1 MTGPATGPAAGP
13 YEGVEFELSEHVATI
28 TLNRPEVLNSFDQ
41 PMLDAFAD
49 IWRRCRTDDEVRAI
63 VLRAAGERAF
73 STGVDRKAGRFR
85 HPNPWS
91 ADDPGFF
98 LGAKQNRVWKP
109 LICAVHGM
117 CAGGAF
123 YWLNESDVVICSS
136 EATFF
141 DPHTSYGMLSALEP
155 AALARRI
162 PFGEA
167 MRIALFG
174 LDERVGAQRAYT
186 IGLVSEVVE
195 GGRDELWARARV
207 LALRLA
213 DKPPLAVQGTVKAI
227 WDSLSMS
234 PHAVREV
241 PLLYPQL
248 ANPGSQTEFR
258 PGPRIVPEL
267 R

>member
-1 MTGPATGPAAGP
+1 MTE
-13 YEGVEFELSEHVATI
+13 YETVEFELVGGVATV

-41 PMLDAFAD
+41 RMLDEFAD
-49 IWRRCRTDDEVRAI
+49 LWRRCRLDDDVRVV

-73 STGVDRKAGRFR
+73 STGVDRKAGRTR

-123 YWLNESDVVICSS
+123 YWVNEADVVICSS
-136 EATFF
+136 DATFF
-141 DPHTSYGMLSALEP
+141 DPHTTYGMLSALEP

-174 LDERVGAQRAYT
+174 LDERVGATRAHT
-186 IGLVSEVVE
+186 IGLVSEVVPGSRAE
-195 GGRDELWARARV
+195 VWARAQV
-207 LALRLA
+207 LAGRLA
-213 DKPPLAVQGTVKAI
+213 AKPPLAVQGSVKAI

-234 PHAVREV
+234 PHAAREV
-241 PLLYPQL
+241 PLIYPQL
-248 ANPGSQTEFR
+248 TNPLAQTAFS
-258 PGPRIVPEL
+258 PGPRIEPEI

>member
-1 MTGPATGPAAGP
+1 MSDYQT
-13 YEGVEFELSEHVATI
+13 VLFELADHVATI

-41 PMLDAFAD
+41 RMLDEFAD
-49 IWRRCRTDDEVRAI
+49 IWRRCRLEDDIRVV

-123 YWLNESDVVICSS
+123 YWVNESDVVICSS
-136 EATFF
+136 DATFF

-174 LDERVGAQRAYT
+174 LDERVGAERAHT
-186 IGLVSEVVE
+186 IGLVSEVVPGARE
-195 GGRDELWARARV
+195 QVWARAAT
-207 LALRLA
+207 LAGRLA
-213 DKPPLAVQGTVKAI
+213 DKPPLAVQGSVKAI

-234 PHAVREV
+234 PHAIREV
-241 PLLYPQL
+241 PLMYPQL
-248 ANPGSQTEFR
+248 SNPASQTEFK
-258 PGPRIVPEL
+258 PGPRVEPEI

>member
-1 MTGPATGPAAGP
+1 MMTD
-13 YEGVEFELSEHVATI
+13 FETVLFDVGDDHVATI
-28 TLNRPEVLNSFDQ
+28 TLNRPSVLNAFNQ
-41 PMLDAFAD
+41 TMLDEFAR
-49 IWRRCRTDDEVRAI
+49 IWRICRTDDHIRVV

-73 STGVDRKAGRFR
+73 STGVDRKDGRFR
-85 HPNPWS
+85 HSNPFS
-91 ADDPGFF
+91 EDDPGLF

-123 YWLNESDVVICSS
+123 YWLNESDVAICSTD
-136 EATFF
+136 ATFF
-141 DPHTSYGMLSALEP
+141 DPHTSYGMVSALEP
-155 AALARRI
+155 AGLVRRI

-174 LDERVGAQRAYT
+174 LDERVGAQRALA
-186 IGLVSEVVE
+186 IGLVTEVTA
-195 GGRDELWARARV
+195 RDELWSRAHT

-213 DKPPLAVQGTVKAI
+213 TKPPAAVQGTVKAV

-234 PHAVREV
+234 LQAAREI
-241 PLLYPQL
+241 PLAYPQL
-248 ANPGSQTEFR
+248 GNPLAKLDLDAAER
-258 PGPRIVPEL
+258 PVPDI